1 MLTLTSPSHSLY
13 RILCG
18 WLNVNEFFELETRYI
33 KEYNSYAAG
42 YNMTFGGIGANG
54 LATNI
59 ETRKRI
65 SKSLSGRTLS
75 ESLKKRAQSR
85 KSAFADT

>member
-1 MLTLTSPSHSLY
+1 
-13 RILCG
+13 
-18 WLNVNEFFELETRYI
+18 
-33 KEYNSYAAG
+33 
-42 YNMTFGGIGANG
+42 MTFGGIGANG

-75 ESLKKRAQSR
+75 ESLKKRSQSQ

>member
-1 MLTLTSPSHSLY
+1 
-13 RILCG
+13 
-18 WLNVNEFFELETRYI
+18 
-33 KEYNSYAAG
+33 
-42 YNMTFGGIGANG
+42 MTFGGIGANG

-75 ESLKKRAQSR
+75 ESLKKRSQSQ
-85 KSAFADT
+85 KSAFADTWNHWRKKAKMRLNATFLSKWGSDTHYPHGIALFSVDNSVKAP